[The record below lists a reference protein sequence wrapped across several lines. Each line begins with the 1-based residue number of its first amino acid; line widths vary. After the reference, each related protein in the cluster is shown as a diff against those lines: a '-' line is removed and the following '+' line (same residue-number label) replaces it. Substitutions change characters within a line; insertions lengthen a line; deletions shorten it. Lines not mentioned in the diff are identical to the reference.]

1 MEKLLFFEL
10 RDFLMEFSDFAP
22 WNWVRFKKTLCLLWT
37 WFFHFLDIF
46 ARKSLA
52 FFWGAK
58 NLIVEISQTGF
69 WSDVYPVD
77 SKPVGEIR
85 NHMG

>member
-1 MEKLLFFEL
+1 MIL
-10 RDFLMEFSDFAP
+10 RPEIGCASKKPYVCCEHDFSI
-22 WNWVRFKKTLCLLWT
+22 
-37 WFFHFLDIF
+37 FLDIF

-69 WSDVYPVD
+69 
-77 SKPVGEIR
+77 
-85 NHMG
+85 